1 MRKEKESD
9 IEVIIKAMV
18 LFKIPRAAIT
28 PVVTWFCDKM
38 MYQNLGQDDVP
49 WNHGFLNLEEL

>member
-28 PVVTWFCDKM
+28 PVVTCDS
-38 MYQNLGQDDVP
+38 VTR
-49 WNHGFLNLEEL
+49 